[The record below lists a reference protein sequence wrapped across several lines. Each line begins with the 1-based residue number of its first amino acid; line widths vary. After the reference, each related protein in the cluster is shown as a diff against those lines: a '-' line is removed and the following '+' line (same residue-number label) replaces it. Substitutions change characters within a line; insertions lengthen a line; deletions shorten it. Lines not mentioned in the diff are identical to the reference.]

1 MSCKPTRIEEV
12 LEMAR
17 DINQD
22 IQEINVKQSK
32 LMKVLEENVS
42 KEKAAEMNKEISSV
56 KKEEVKS
63 CEFPL

>member
-63 CEFPL
+63 CEFSL

>member
-1 MSCKPTRIEEV
+1 MSCKPSRIEEV

-63 CEFPL
+63 CEFSL

>member
-42 KEKAAEMNKEISSV
+42 KEKAAEMNKEISNV

-63 CEFPL
+63 CEFSL